1 MNRFQNLYLVNV
13 FRQNKILFSFI
24 VLFIGF
30 QLYFNQKR
38 IHSFPWFVWDMYSR
52 PATLPDTITQTE
64 IFVDGERLN
73 ITALPIWEELSV
85 LHTYKMYNWQ
95 RMNNFK
101 DPMNDV
107 VINRTRLFPES
118 VYHFAAWKI
127 NNHKEEAETY
137 PTWLKQYLEQCL
149 HKKIDTLELRDVQY
163 IYTNGKFEALNNS
176 WSVLKVNP

>member
-1 MNRFQNLYLVNV
+1 
-13 FRQNKILFSFI
+13 
-24 VLFIGF
+24 
-30 QLYFNQKR
+30 
-38 IHSFPWFVWDMYSR
+38 
-52 PATLPDTITQTE
+52 
-64 IFVDGERLN
+64 
-73 ITALPIWEELSV
+73 
-85 LHTYKMYNWQ
+85 
-95 RMNNFK
+95 
-101 DPMNDV
+101 MNDV

>member
-1 MNRFQNLYLVNV
+1 
-13 FRQNKILFSFI
+13 
-24 VLFIGF
+24 
-30 QLYFNQKR
+30 
-38 IHSFPWFVWDMYSR
+38 MYSR

-64 IFVDGERLN
+64 IFADGKRLN

-101 DPMNDV
+101 DPMNEV
-107 VINRTRLFPES
+107 VINRTKFFPEK

-127 NNHKEEAETY
+127 NNHPEEAETY

-149 HKKIDTLELRDVQY
+149 NKKINTLELRDVQY
-163 IYTNGKFEALNNS
+163 SYTNEKFEAVNKS
-176 WSVLKVNP
+176 WSVLNVNP